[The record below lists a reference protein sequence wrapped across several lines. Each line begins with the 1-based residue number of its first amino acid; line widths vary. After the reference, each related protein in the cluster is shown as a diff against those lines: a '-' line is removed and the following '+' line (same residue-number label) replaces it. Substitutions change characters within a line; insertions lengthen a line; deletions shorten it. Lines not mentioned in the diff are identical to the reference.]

1 MEGLVEKAIIYCF
14 SGTGNT
20 LKVANF
26 IKDNLEKL
34 DISTDVFSIDYESYK
49 AKSYPSP
56 NNYDKV
62 GIAYPIYGFNAP
74 YLVNRFVKFLEKAK
88 KSQKVFI
95 IKTSGEPFKMNNLSS
110 GIMKRHLKHKGYDVF
125 YEKHYLMPYNIMFRY
140 PDGLV
145 KQMYETSEKYS
156 CISANRIKNEE
167 RELLKGNVG
176 AVIMG
181 FICKLVWPG
190 GPIIGRTFRPIKK
203 KCTKCSLC
211 IKRCPMKNISVNK
224 KNGFPKFG
232 GHCAI
237 CMRCVMN
244 CPANAINAG
253 IMNEWKVNPKYP
265 FEEILKNEEI
275 CDNFVN
281 EDTKGYFKLFLKYF
295 KRMNNEIDEFNTK
308 LQ

>member
-1 MEGLVEKAIIYCF
+1 MGKAIIYCF

-20 LKVANF
+20 LKVSNF
-26 IKDNLEKL
+26 IKDNLDKL
-34 DISTDVFSIDYESYK
+34 GIKTDVFEINYENYK
-49 AKSYPSP
+49 AKTYPSP
-56 NNYDKV
+56 NDYDKV

-88 KSQKVFI
+88 NNQKVFI

-110 GIMKRHLKHKGYDVF
+110 GIMKRHLKHKGYTVL

-145 KQMYETSEKYS
+145 KQMYESAEKYS
-156 CISANRIKNEE
+156 YISAVKIRDEKK
-167 RELLKGNVG
+167 ELLDGNLG

-190 GPIIGRTFRPIKK
+190 GPIIGKTFRPIKK
-203 KCTKCSLC
+203 KCTKCNLC
-211 IKRCPMKNISVNK
+211 IKRCPMKNIKTNVK
-224 KNGFPKFG
+224 TGYPKFG

-253 IMNEWKVNPKYP
+253 IMNAWKVNPRYP
-265 FEEILKNEEI
+265 FEQILNDDTI
-275 CDNFVN
+275 TDNFVN
-281 EDTKGYFKLFLKYF
+281 ESTKGYFKLFRKYF
-295 KRMNNEIDEFNTK
+295 KRMNAEIAEYYNVSNN
-308 LQ
+308 